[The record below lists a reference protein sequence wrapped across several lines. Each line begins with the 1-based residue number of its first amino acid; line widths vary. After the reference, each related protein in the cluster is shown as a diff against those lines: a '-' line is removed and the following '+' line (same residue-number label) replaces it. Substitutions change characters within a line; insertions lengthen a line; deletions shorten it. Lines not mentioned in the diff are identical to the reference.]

1 MDDDFVYGLNEKNRN
16 YIVTIVF
23 VALLLFGPVQPY
35 GLAIRFAYLAAV
47 PAVLWLALRY
57 GGEKLD
63 LSPDDNDRLNRGI
76 TAAIAGTLAVAAYQ
90 AATAKYHGECTQA
103 VRDGQGGY
111 ECVGDTVTVMGPDYG
126 MAFMWIALA
135 AVAFWAATARKSN

>member
-1 MDDDFVYGLNEKNRN
+1 M
-16 YIVTIVF
+16 
-23 VALLLFGPVQPY
+23 P
-35 GLAIRFAYLAAV
+35 
-47 PAVLWLALRY
+47 LWLALRY

-63 LSPDDNDRLNRGI
+63 LSSDDNERLNRGI
-76 TAAIAGTLAVAAYQ
+76 TAAIAGMLTVVAYQ

-111 ECVGDTVTVMGPDYG
+111 ECVGDIVTVMGPDYV

-135 AVAFWAATARKSN
+135 AVAFWAGTTRKSD

>member
-35 GLAIRFAYLAAV
+35 GLAIRFASLAAV